1 MEAATATVR
10 ARTRVAVVRPDEMR
24 VALDRALAAADA
36 DERIGP
42 RLRATGLAMRFDLPD
57 AGITL
62 HVRAAADDDDAH
74 NIQWSFDKDPG
85 WQPKLV
91 LEMSAAVANRYLQ
104 WAQSLAVAI
113 ARGQVRSRGESR
125 AALSYLP
132 AARLICQPYRRVV
145 EADFP
150 DLVAA

>member
-1 MEAATATVR
+1 MEAATARVR
-10 ARTRVAVVRPDEMR
+10 ATGRVAVVRPDEMR
-24 VALDRALAAADA
+24 AALDRALAAADA
-36 DERIGP
+36 DELIGP
-42 RLRATGLAMRFDLPD
+42 RLRATGLAMRFVLPD

-62 HVRAAADDDDAH
+62 HVRSAADDRH
-74 NIQWSFDKDPG
+74 NIQWSFDEAPG

-104 WAQSLAVAI
+104 GAQSLAIAV
-113 ARGQVRSRGESR
+113 ARGQVRIRGESR
-125 AALSYLP
+125 VALSYLP